1 MRSEQDFFADF
12 PELLDAEVNWGK
24 EVLAH
29 FGLLFSSYALLEA
42 SLQNCITFWR
52 KLMFV
57 QTIDRKNTHE
67 ELIAQWEQEHDKVE
81 QLAIA
86 STFGSLLKLL
96 TDCPFLDG
104 CRDELLSL
112 KAKRDYFA
120 HHFFR
125 ETASFHVSD
134 ALRLRMLRS
143 MDALRLRVKEAEDF
157 ADSAVTAMHAK
168 LYPTKDLNALALAE
182 FEEERAQIL
191 RERQDHEVRF
201 GWEDEDAQQ

>member
-1 MRSEQDFFADF
+1 
-12 PELLDAEVNWGK
+12 
-24 EVLAH
+24 
-29 FGLLFSSYALLEA
+29 
-42 SLQNCITFWR
+42 
-52 KLMFV
+52 
-57 QTIDRKNTHE
+57 
-67 ELIAQWEQEHDKVE
+67 
-81 QLAIA
+81 
-86 STFGSLLKLL
+86 
-96 TDCPFLDG
+96 
-104 CRDELLSL
+104 LSL